1 MILKGKATIE
11 MNRKS
16 IIENIKCYVYKQ
28 LEHEGTGHDKWHIE
42 RVRKLAIHIAEKEK
56 ANLFIVELA
65 ALLHDLIDDK
75 LKDTIKIDL
84 YDVDDL
90 LKKYHVEKD
99 DRVKILTIIDSISFR
114 KKVNSDELSLEG
126 RIVQDADRLDA
137 IGAIGIARTFSY
149 AGSQGHI
156 IYDPEKKHTT
166 NAIQH
171 FYDKL
176 LRIINL
182 MNTETAIHLAKERHV
197 FLQKYLK
204 QFYAEWDASF
214 ENEGTRKGI

>member
-1 MILKGKATIE
+1 
-11 MNRKS
+11 MNRKG
-16 IIENIKCYVYKQ
+16 IIENIKCYVYEQ

-75 LKDTIKIDL
+75 MKDSIRIDID
-84 YDVDDL
+84 DVDNL
-90 LKKYHVEKD
+90 LKMHNVEKD
-99 DRVKILTIIDSISFR
+99 ARVRVLMIIDSISFR
-114 KKVNSDELSLEG
+114 KKVNSDKLSLEG
-126 RIVQDADRLDA
+126 KIVQDADRLDA

-156 IYDPEKKHTT
+156 IYDPEKKHTP

-176 LRIINL
+176 LKLIDL
-182 MNTETAIHLAKERHV
+182 MNTETAKHLAKERHV
-197 FLQKYLK
+197 FLQNYLK
-204 QFYAEWDASF
+204 QFYAEWDASH
-214 ENEGTRKGI
+214 